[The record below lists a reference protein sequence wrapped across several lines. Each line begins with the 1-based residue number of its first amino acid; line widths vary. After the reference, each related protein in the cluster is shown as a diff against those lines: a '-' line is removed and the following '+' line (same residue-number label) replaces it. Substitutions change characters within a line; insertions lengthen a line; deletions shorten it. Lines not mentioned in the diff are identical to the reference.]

1 MSFLSSLIMCV
12 IVLGCSSWSREQKV
26 VDRAIE
32 AHGGKQYREVQISF
46 DFRDKHYIILK
57 TADRFEYTREFK
69 DSTGLVL
76 DVLNNKGFTRTI
88 NGEEI
93 SLTDE
98 WRKAYSNSVNSVAYF
113 MFLPYGLND
122 PAVIKEWKGE
132 TEIDG
137 QAYDVLKVS
146 FLEEGGGEDF
156 EDEFI
161 YWFNRESGLMD
172 YLAYSYHTDGG
183 GVRFRK
189 AINSRIVN
197 GIRIQDYENYKP
209 KDKEVPLD
217 AMEELFKHNAL
228 ELLSEIINENVQ
240 VKFQDQ

>member
-1 MSFLSSLIMCV
+1 RFGLWKDLSAYQQTCGTAKSLRTSKSMDKMSFLSSLIMCV

-46 DFRDKHYIILK
+46 DFRDKHYTILK

-98 WRKAYSNSVNSVAYF
+98 WRKAYSNIINSVAYF
-113 MFLPYGLND
+113 IYLQYSMYD
-122 PAVIKEWKGE
+122 QAVVKEWREYGD
-132 TEIDG
+132 IAG

-146 FLEEGGGEDF
+146 YLEDGGGEHS
-156 EDEFI
+156 EVNFI
-161 YWFNRESGLMD
+161 YWFNREIGLME
-172 YLAYSYHTDGG
+172 YLA
-183 GVRFRK
+183 
-189 AINSRIVN
+189 
-197 GIRIQDYENYKP
+197 
-209 KDKEVPLD
+209 
-217 AMEELFKHNAL
+217 
-228 ELLSEIINENVQ
+228 
-240 VKFQDQ
+240 